1 MRLTLSDDQEQVRD
15 TTRRFLETEAPLASV
30 RAAWADPRG
39 WSRDHWQGLS
49 GLGLTLMAVPEDLGG
64 VPISGGPGQDL
75 AIVAEEMGR
84 VVAAGPFQPTAV
96 SLLALSEA
104 EAPAR
109 LADLIAA
116 VGAGE
121 AMVAWAYGEPGDDWQ
136 PEAFGTTLS
145 PEGDHV
151 VLTGAKAYVE
161 AGAEADHFVVTARSP
176 AGLAQVLAP
185 AGAPGVS
192 VVPGR
197 SVDFVRRFAE
207 LSFDNVRLPASAV
220 LSRGPAAGATV
231 ERQLQL
237 AMLLQCAESN
247 GALERAF
254 EFTVEFMRERLAFGR
269 PIASFQAL
277 KHRLADM
284 LLRLHSAMATT
295 DAALEA
301 FDARSPEAPRLARIA
316 KTYVSEHATRAVHD
330 LVQMTG
336 GIAVTWEHDLH
347 LYERRI
353 ALNRALLGG
362 PEARRLELHAMIA
375 A

>member
-15 TTRRFLETEAPLASV
+15 TTRRFLETEAPLTSV
-30 RAAWADPRG
+30 RAAWTDPRG
-39 WSRDHWQGLS
+39 VSPELWQGLS
-49 GLGLTLMAVPEDLGG
+49 ALGVTLMGVPEALGG

-84 VVAAGPFQPTAV
+84 VVAAGPFQPTVVA
-96 SLLALSEA
+96 LLALAGSA
-104 EAPAR
+104 DAADHAP
-109 LADLIAA
+109 LIEA
-116 VGAGE
+116 VGGGE
-121 AMVAWAYGEPGDDWQ
+121 SRIAWAYGEPSDHWD
-136 PEAFGTTLS
+136 PEAFAATVRAD
-145 PEGDHV
+145 GDAV
-151 VLTGAKAYVE
+151 VLSGTKAYVE
-161 AGAEADHFVVTARSP
+161 GGAEAGCFVVTAQQ
-176 AGLAQVLAP
+176 GNGVAQVLVP
-185 AGAPGVS
+185 AGAPGVH
-192 VVPGR
+192 VTPGR

-207 LSFDNVRLPASAV
+207 VRFEDVRLPRAAM
-220 LSRGPAAGATV
+220 LSEGPAAADAV

-237 AMLLQCAESN
+237 ALLLQCAETN

-254 EFTVEFMRERLAFGR
+254 EFTVEYMRERLAFGR

-284 LLRLHSAMATT
+284 LLRIHSCMATT

-301 FDARSPEAPRLARIA
+301 FDAGSPEAPRLARIA
-316 KTYVSEHATRAVHD
+316 KTYVSQHATEAVHD

-362 PEARRLELHAMIA
+362 PERRRLQIHAMIA